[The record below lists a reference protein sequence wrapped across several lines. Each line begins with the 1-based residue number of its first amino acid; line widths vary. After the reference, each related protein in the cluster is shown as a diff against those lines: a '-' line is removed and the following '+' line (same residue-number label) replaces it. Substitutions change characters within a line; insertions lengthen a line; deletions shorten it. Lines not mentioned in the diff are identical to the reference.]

1 MDKIAEIT
9 ESTTTGFVAE
19 CYELYCLPPFGSL
32 VKTDDPPVE
41 IYGIVCQAGTAS
53 IEPGRHPIARG
64 KDEASEAE
72 IYTAN
77 PQLLKL
83 LRSEF
88 RVLVLGYESDGKV
101 FQYLPS
107 KPARI
112 HAFVYPCSP
121 EEVKKFGRSFDFLN
135 MLLAPNLPVPPE
147 ELVAAVL
154 REMSRVQ
161 DDPRACLVAAGKALA
176 PFLSGEYSRLKSI
189 LARIR

>member
-72 IYTAN
+72 IYSAN

-112 HAFVYPCSP
+112 HAFVFPCST
-121 EEVKKFGRSFDFLN
+121 EEVKKFGRSLDFLS

-161 DDPRACLVAAGKALA
+161 DDPRAFLVAGGKALA
-176 PFLSGEYSRLKSI
+176 PLLSGEYSRLKSI